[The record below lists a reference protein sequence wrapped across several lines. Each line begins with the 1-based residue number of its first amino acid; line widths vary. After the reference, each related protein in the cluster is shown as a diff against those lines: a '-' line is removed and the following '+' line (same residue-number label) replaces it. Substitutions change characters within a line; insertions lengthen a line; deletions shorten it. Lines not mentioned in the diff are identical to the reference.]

1 MSLRNKIF
9 LSFIALITLNILLFK
24 FVFQDIIVAQLKN
37 DRHNQYQAEKEAAE
51 KVMLNQLLLVSNFK
65 DPVERLE
72 LDKQLPDDVMYR
84 MLVKDADGNT
94 IYSKTS
100 RAYNL
105 KMPSPSSSK
114 RGESAKQSDLKVV
127 AEYHFQQEPPRT
139 GEIVVYFYTD
149 DYDMMAT
156 TGVSMMLWFIYG
168 SISLVGLVLLALFV
182 RWILR
187 PVNELSRVTQ
197 EIQEGKRLVT
207 FTYRSHD
214 EFGQLFRY
222 FGEMVDELRLAEERQ
237 AEMIASIAHDF
248 RTPLTTIKG
257 YASYIGSGRVT
268 DMTKIQKQMS
278 KIELKTTDLEKLLD
292 ELQDF
297 TTQSSEVRLNI
308 NRIHVKS
315 FLRGIIEDYLPRIKE
330 AGLTFQWKLRI
341 SNELHIE
348 ADETKLRRVM
358 ENLLNNAIHYNK
370 PDGSIYLTCDQR
382 EGHVL
387 FTVIDKGEGIAS
399 EDLPKIFTKFY
410 RAEKSRNRNSGGTG
424 LGLTICKSIVRLH
437 GGDLMVNSELG
448 MGSSFSFT
456 IPFFHG

>member
-1 MSLRNKIF
+1 MSLRNKLF

-24 FVFQDIIVAQLKN
+24 FVFQDIIIDQLKN
-37 DRHNQYQAEKEAAE
+37 DRHNQYQAEKDAAE
-51 KVMLNQLLLVSNFK
+51 KVRLNQLLRSSNFK
-65 DPVERLE
+65 DPIERQELE
-72 LDKQLPDDVMYR
+72 KQLPEDVMYR
-84 MLVKDADGNT
+84 MVVKDASGNT
-94 IYSKTS
+94 IYHRPSQ
-100 RAYNL
+100 AYSL
-105 KMPSPSSSK
+105 KLSLPSTTK
-114 RGESAKQSDLKVV
+114 SDLKVV
-127 AEYHFQQEPPRT
+127 AEYHFQQEPPRA

-168 SISLVGLVLLALFV
+168 SLVLVGLLLLALFL

-187 PVNELSRVTQ
+187 PVNELARVTQ
-197 EIQEGKRLVT
+197 EIREGKRLVT

-222 FGEMVDELRLAEERQ
+222 FGDMVDELRFSEERQ
-237 AEMIASIAHDF
+237 SEMIASIAHDF

-268 DMTKIQKQMS
+268 DLTRIQKQMG
-278 KIELKTTDLEKLLD
+278 KIEVKTSDLEKLLD

-297 TTQSSEVRLNI
+297 TVQSTEVRLNI
-308 NRIHVKS
+308 SRIHVKG
-315 FLRGIIEDYLPRIKE
+315 FLKGIIEDYLARVKE
-330 AGLTFQWKLRI
+330 AGLTFQWKLRV

-370 PDGSIYLTCDQR
+370 PNGSILVTCDQR

-387 FTVIDKGEGIAS
+387 FSVIDKGEGIAA
-399 EDLPKIFTKFY
+399 EDLPKIFNKFY
-410 RAEKSRNRNSGGTG
+410 RAEKSRNRNNGGTG
-424 LGLTICKSIVRLH
+424 LGLTICQSIVRRH
-437 GGDLMVNSELG
+437 GGELTVNSEQG
-448 MGSSFSFT
+448 IGSSFSFT
-456 IPFFHG
+456 IPFYHS

>member
-1 MSLRNKIF
+1 MSLRNKLF

-24 FVFQDIIVAQLKN
+24 FVFQDIIVDQLKN
-37 DRHNQYQAEKEAAE
+37 DRHNQYQAEKDAAE
-51 KVMLNQLLLVSNFK
+51 KVRLNQLLLAGNFK

-72 LDKQLPDDVMYR
+72 LEKQLPEDVMYR
-84 MLVKDADGNT
+84 MVVKDANGNT
-94 IYSKTS
+94 IFSKTS
-100 RAYNL
+100 KAYNL
-105 KMPSPSSSK
+105 KMPAAPSS
-114 RGESAKQSDLKVV
+114 RESSKQSELKVV

-139 GEIVVYFYTD
+139 GEIVIYFYTD
-149 DYDMMAT
+149 DYDIMAT
-156 TGVSMMLWFIYG
+156 KGVSMMLWFIYG
-168 SISLVGLVLLALFV
+168 SLSLVGLVLLALYV

-222 FGEMVDELRLAEERQ
+222 FGDMVDELRLSEERQ
-237 AEMIASIAHDF
+237 SEMIASIAHDF

-257 YASYIGSGRVT
+257 YASYIGTGRVT
-268 DMTKIQKQMS
+268 DLTRIQKQMT
-278 KIELKTTDLEKLLD
+278 KIEVKTSDLEKLLD

-297 TTQSSEVRLNI
+297 TTHSSEVRLNLS
-308 NRIHVKS
+308 RIHVKS
-315 FLRGIIEDYLPRIKE
+315 FLKGIVEDYVPRVKE
-330 AGLTFQWKLRI
+330 AGLNFQWKLRI
-341 SNELHIE
+341 STELYIE

-358 ENLLNNAIHYNK
+358 ENLMNNAIHYNK
-370 PDGSIYLTCDQR
+370 PDGSIYITCDQR

-387 FTVIDKGEGIAS
+387 FSVIDKGEGISA

-424 LGLTICKSIVRLH
+424 LGLTICKSIIRLH
-437 GGDLMVNSELG
+437 GGELMVNSEVG
-448 MGSSFSFT
+448 VGSSFSFT
-456 IPFFHG
+456 IPYFHG

>member
-1 MSLRNKIF
+1 MSLRNKLF

-24 FVFQDIIVAQLKN
+24 FVFQDIIIDQLKN

-51 KVMLNQLLLVSNFK
+51 KVRLNQLLRSSNFK
-65 DPVERLE
+65 DPIERQELE
-72 LDKQLPDDVMYR
+72 KQLPEDVMYR
-84 MLVKDADGNT
+84 MVVKDASGNT
-94 IYSKTS
+94 IYHRPSQ
-100 RAYNL
+100 AYSL
-105 KMPSPSSSK
+105 KLSLPSTTK
-114 RGESAKQSDLKVV
+114 SDLKVV
-127 AEYHFQQEPPRT
+127 AEYHFQQEPPRA

-168 SISLVGLVLLALFV
+168 SLVLVGLLLLALFL

-187 PVNELSRVTQ
+187 PVNELARVTQ
-197 EIQEGKRLVT
+197 EIREGKRLVT

-222 FGEMVDELRLAEERQ
+222 FGDMVDELRFSEERQ
-237 AEMIASIAHDF
+237 SEMIASIAHDF

-268 DMTKIQKQMS
+268 DLTRIQKQMG
-278 KIELKTTDLEKLLD
+278 KIEVKTSDLEKLLD

-297 TTQSSEVRLNI
+297 TVQSTEVRLNI
-308 NRIHVKS
+308 SRIHVKG
-315 FLRGIIEDYLPRIKE
+315 FLKGIIEDYLARVKE
-330 AGLTFQWKLRI
+330 AGLTFQWKLRV

-370 PDGSIYLTCDQR
+370 PNGSILVTCDQR

-387 FTVIDKGEGIAS
+387 FSVIDKGEGIAA
-399 EDLPKIFTKFY
+399 EDLPKIFNKFY
-410 RAEKSRNRNSGGTG
+410 RAEKSRNRNNGGTG
-424 LGLTICKSIVRLH
+424 LGLTICQSIVRRH
-437 GGDLMVNSELG
+437 GGELTVNSEQG
-448 MGSSFSFT
+448 IGSSFSFT
-456 IPFFHG
+456 IPFYHS

>member
-1 MSLRNKIF
+1 
-9 LSFIALITLNILLFK
+9 
-24 FVFQDIIVAQLKN
+24 
-37 DRHNQYQAEKEAAE
+37 
-51 KVMLNQLLLVSNFK
+51 
-65 DPVERLE
+65 
-72 LDKQLPDDVMYR
+72 
-84 MLVKDADGNT
+84 
-94 IYSKTS
+94 
-100 RAYNL
+100 
-105 KMPSPSSSK
+105 
-114 RGESAKQSDLKVV
+114 
-127 AEYHFQQEPPRT
+127 
-139 GEIVVYFYTD
+139 
-149 DYDMMAT
+149 
-156 TGVSMMLWFIYG
+156 
-168 SISLVGLVLLALFV
+168 
-182 RWILR
+182 
-187 PVNELSRVTQ
+187 
-197 EIQEGKRLVT
+197 
-207 FTYRSHD
+207 
-214 EFGQLFRY
+214 
-222 FGEMVDELRLAEERQ
+222 
-237 AEMIASIAHDF
+237 
-248 RTPLTTIKG
+248 
-257 YASYIGSGRVT
+257 
-268 DMTKIQKQMS
+268 MTKIQKQMS

-308 NRIHVKS
+308 NRIHVKG

-370 PDGSIYLTCDQR
+370 PDGTIYLTCDQR